1 MLVSRLIIGGREMSS
16 QESFVLESIN
26 RQIGVTQDCRCQDGS
41 PIEELILNFVK
52 DKAARSQSQKTAKA
66 YFDTVT
72 GFRAYLQERG
82 YDLIMYTRSE
92 EGWTE
97 YTFIRSKIADCASD
111 FAIKSKKPGKVLVAE
126 ATRDQRLAI
135 LSSFY
140 QYADLRRKIPFSNPM
155 TMIERSP
162 VEAYAGAVALSEDH
176 VQAVLAQIDCST
188 LIGLRNYTLLLVLFT
203 TGGRVGQVQC
213 LTRGALYIS
222 PFRVVTVVFRHTKG
236 NKVSEQQLDPRVSA
250 CLLGYIE
257 TLYGKPV
264 EQIEASAPLWTIL
277 NDIPSPLK
285 KDGTALYQK
294 GDPLGYGAI
303 RYLCQQLL
311 GTGKVHTTRHT
322 FSLAMLEAGAT
333 NDELQEQLNHSDPK
347 TTQRYA
353 RHFKRQKNKYAVTI
367 ASRFGL

>member
-1 MLVSRLIIGGREMSS
+1 MSELIIAPSDG
-16 QESFVLESIN
+16 QK
-26 RQIGVTQDCRCQDGS
+26 QITQPEVPRCQDGS

-52 DKAARSQSQKTAKA
+52 EKAARSQSQKTAKA

-72 GFRAYLQERG
+72 AFRAYLQKRG
-82 YDLIMYTRSE
+82 YDLVMYTREE
-92 EGWTE
+92 EGWNE

-111 FAIKSKKPGKVLVAE
+111 FAILSKKPGKTLVAE
-126 ATRDQRLAI
+126 STRDQRLAI

-140 QYADLRRKIPFSNPM
+140 QYADIRRKVPFSNPI

-162 VEAYAGAVALSEDH
+162 IEAYAGAVALSEDH
-176 VQAVLAQIDCST
+176 VQAALARIDRST
-188 LIGLRNYTLLLVLFT
+188 LVGLRNYTLLLVLFN
-203 TGGRVGQVQC
+203 TGGRVGQVQR
-213 LTRGALYIS
+213 LTRGALYVS
-222 PFRVVTVVFRHTKG
+222 PSRVVTVVFRHTKG
-236 NKVSEQQLDPRVSA
+236 NKASEQQLDPRVSA
-250 CLLGYIE
+250 CLLDYIE
-257 TLYGKPV
+257 TLYSRPI
-264 EQIEASAPLWTIL
+264 EQIEANAPLWTIL
-277 NDIPSPLK
+277 NDIPSPVK
-285 KDGTALYQK
+285 DDGTVLYRK
-294 GDPLGYGAI
+294 GTALGYGAI

-353 RHFKRQKNKYAVTI
+353 RHFKRQKNKHAAAI